1 MSAKPDHTNYQ
12 PDKPT
17 AKETVFDAGYIP
29 LLASEREA
37 RLWLLSPW
45 RVLTRQKDVRN
56 KILPKFVDPYV
67 ARELHRQE
75 ERDKELRDAFDAL
88 FGKKYTNH
96 VALLLEAQFSD
107 QARRELEGILLKLTL
122 DGNEKHLGLFVQ
134 AMALLRRRKQTRSP
148 NKLLKATVLL
158 FVLSRRFAG
167 EPKPTRDETDQ
178 LIENMKVRLGNDGR
192 NTVRDIYCGPIL
204 GYLAHRVGRPRKGQK
219 NSS

>member
-1 MSAKPDHTNYQ
+1 MESSHATERCSRQN
-12 PDKPT
+12 
-17 AKETVFDAGYIP
+17 
-29 LLASEREA
+29 LAEDR
-37 RLWLLSPW
+37 RP
-45 RVLTRQKDVRN
+45 VC
-56 KILPKFVDPYV
+56 

-134 AMALLRRRKQTRSP
+134 AMALLRRIRSP
-148 NKLLKATVLL
+148 NKLLKATVVL

-167 EPKPTRDETDQ
+167 EPKSTRDETDQ

-192 NTVRDIYCGPIL
+192 NTVRDIYSGLSGASRWPPTE
-204 GYLAHRVGRPRKGQK
+204 GA
-219 NSS
+219 